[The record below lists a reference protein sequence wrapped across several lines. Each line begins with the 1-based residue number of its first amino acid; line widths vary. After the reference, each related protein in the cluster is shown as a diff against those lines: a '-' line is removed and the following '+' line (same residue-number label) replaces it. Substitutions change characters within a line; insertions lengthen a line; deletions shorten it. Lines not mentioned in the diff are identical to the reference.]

1 MTTKRGKRKTGMSK
15 RLRQQKACMLS
26 EQDHKQQL
34 TNMSDKDLQTYI
46 NSFKQMKGY
55 SGVPHFKKWLEDAIN
70 ELQSRKK

>member
-1 MTTKRGKRKTGMSK
+1 
-15 RLRQQKACMLS
+15 
-26 EQDHKQQL
+26 
-34 TNMSDKDLQTYI
+34 MSDKDLQTYI